1 MDEESESRMR
11 MVVLQMNSDSLML
24 EISETEVL
32 ETE

>member
-11 MVVLQMNSDSLML
+11 TVVLQMNSDSLML

>member
-11 MVVLQMNSDSLML
+11 TAVLQMNSDSSML
-24 EISETEVL
+24 EINETEVL

>member
-1 MDEESESRMR
+1 MDEESENRMR
-11 MVVLQMNSDSLML
+11 TVVLQMNSDSLML